1 MTLNNLGFGGILLL
15 ILDVW
20 ALVHVAQSSASAG
33 KKVLWIVLI
42 LLLPL
47 LGFILWLLLGPRGKK
62 I

>member
-1 MTLNNLGFGGILLL
+1 MNVNIVGFWGVILL

-20 ALVHVAQSSASAG
+20 ALVHVVQSSVSTG

-47 LGFILWLLLGPRGKK
+47 LGFILWLLLGPRARKF
-62 I
+62 